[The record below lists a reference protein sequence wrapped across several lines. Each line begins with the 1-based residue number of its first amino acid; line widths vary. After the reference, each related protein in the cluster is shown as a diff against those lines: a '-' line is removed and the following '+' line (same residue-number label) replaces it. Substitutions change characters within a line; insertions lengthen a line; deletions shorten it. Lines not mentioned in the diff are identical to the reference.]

1 MVCQVARDKTVTP
14 AERSALDKVYALLTD
29 GKPAREADLNDEE
42 RGYDT

>member
-1 MVCQVARDKTVTP
+1 MARDKTVTP

-42 RGYDT
+42 RGYDTMIHT